1 MKSKCKFHYFWN
13 MNRVVFFLLFVPSM
27 LLSQSNFEKGVQ
39 LLGSGKTELARI
51 AFESVIKEN
60 PSHSKSLEYLGDI
73 AGQNK
78 NWDKAILYYKKI
90 KIIQPNNADYHYK
103 YGGALGMK
111 AKTVNKFKALGMI
124 DEIKSSFEKAA
135 ALDPKHTESRWALVM
150 LYLELPGIIGGSET
164 KAMAYSN
171 ELMRLSP
178 LEGYLSKGYIDE
190 YFGRNKKAEL
200 NYSKALELTNSKVAF
215 QKLYNLYLNRMKNSD
230 KAQQLKAQFEK

>member
-1 MKSKCKFHYFWN
+1 
-13 MNRVVFFLLFVPSM
+13 MNRVVFLLVCIPSM
-27 LLSQSNFEKGVQ
+27 LLSQTNFEKGVQ
-39 LLGSGKTELARI
+39 LMDSGKMDQARVV
-51 AFESVIKEN
+51 FENVLKEYTSN
-60 PSHSKSLEYLGDI
+60 SKALEFLGDI

-90 KIIQPNNADYHYK
+90 KQLQPNNAEYHYK

-124 DEIKSSFEKAA
+124 DEIKASFEKAVI
-135 ALDPKHTESRWALVM
+135 LDPKHKESRWALVM

-164 KAMAYSN
+164 KAVAYSN

-178 LEGYLSKGYIDE
+178 FDGYLSKGYIEE

-200 NYSKALELTNSKVAF
+200 NYIKALEINNSKVAF
-215 QKLYNLYLNRMKNSD
+215 QKLYNLYTYKMKNWD
-230 KAQQLKAQFEK
+230 KAQQLKEKFEK

>member
-1 MKSKCKFHYFWN
+1 
-13 MNRVVFFLLFVPSM
+13 MNRVVFLLVCIPSM
-27 LLSQSNFEKGVQ
+27 LLSQTNFEKGVQ
-39 LLGSGKTELARI
+39 LMDSGKMDQARVV
-51 AFESVIKEN
+51 FENVLKEY
-60 PSHSKSLEYLGDI
+60 PSNSNALEFLGDI

-90 KIIQPNNADYHYK
+90 KQLQPNNAEYHYK

-124 DEIKSSFEKAA
+124 DEIKASFEKAVI
-135 ALDPKHTESRWALVM
+135 LDPKHKESRWALVM

-164 KAMAYSN
+164 KAVAYSN

-178 LEGYLSKGYIDE
+178 FDGYLSKGYIEE

-200 NYSKALELTNSKVAF
+200 NYIKALEINNSKVAF
-215 QKLYNLYLNRMKNSD
+215 QKLYNLYTYKMKNWD
-230 KAQQLKAQFEK
+230 KAQQLKEKFEK

>member
-1 MKSKCKFHYFWN
+1 
-13 MNRVVFFLLFVPSM
+13 MNRLVFLLVCIPGM
-27 LLSQSNFEKGVQ
+27 LLSQTNFEKGVQ
-39 LLGSGKTELARI
+39 LMDSGKMDQARVV
-51 AFESVIKEN
+51 FENVLKEY
-60 PSHSKSLEYLGDI
+60 PSNSKALEFLGDI

-90 KIIQPNNADYHYK
+90 KQLQPNNAEYHYK

-124 DEIKSSFEKAA
+124 DEIKASFEKAVI
-135 ALDPKHTESRWALVM
+135 LDPKHKESRWALVV

-164 KAMAYSN
+164 KAVAYSN

-178 LEGYLSKGYIDE
+178 QEGYLSKGYIDE

-200 NYSKALELTNSKVAF
+200 NYIKALEINNSKVAF
-215 QKLYNLYLNRMKNSD
+215 QKLYNLYTYKMKNWD
-230 KAQQLKAQFEK
+230 KAQQLKEKFEK

>member
-1 MKSKCKFHYFWN
+1 
-13 MNRVVFFLLFVPSM
+13 MNRVVFLLVCIPGM
-27 LLSQSNFEKGVQ
+27 LLSQTNFEKGVQ
-39 LLGSGKTELARI
+39 LMDSGKMDQARVV
-51 AFESVIKEN
+51 FENVLKEY
-60 PSHSKSLEYLGDI
+60 PSNSKALEFLGDI

-90 KIIQPNNADYHYK
+90 KQLQPNNAEYHYK

-124 DEIKSSFEKAA
+124 DEIKASFEKAVI
-135 ALDPKHTESRWALVM
+135 LDPKHKESRWALVV

-164 KAMAYSN
+164 KAVAYSN

-178 LEGYLSKGYIDE
+178 QEGYLSKGYIDE

-200 NYSKALELTNSKVAF
+200 NYIKALEINNSKVAF
-215 QKLYNLYLNRMKNSD
+215 QKLYNLYTYKMKNWD
-230 KAQQLKAQFEK
+230 KAQQLKEKFEK

>member
-1 MKSKCKFHYFWN
+1 MT
-13 MNRVVFFLLFVPSM
+13 
-27 LLSQSNFEKGVQ
+27 LLSQTNFDRGVQ
-39 LLGSGKTELARI
+39 LMESGKTEQARI
-51 AFESVIKEN
+51 AFESVLKEN
-60 PSHSKSLEYLGDI
+60 PTHIKALEFLGDI

-78 NWDKAILYYKKI
+78 SWDKAILYYKKI
-90 KIIQPNNADYHYK
+90 KQLQPNSAEFHYK

-111 AKTVNKFKALGMI
+111 AKIVTKFKALGMI
-124 DEIKSSFEKAA
+124 DEIKFSFEKAI
-135 ALDPKHTESRWALVM
+135 ALDSKHIASRWALVM